1 MKKKSTAIL
10 LMLTALLF
18 TGCGVRSV
26 QEMYALP
33 RRSQE
38 YSQLQA
44 AIDNAMSGM
53 TYSAPLFGDNQ
64 QTVQM
69 VDLDG
74 DGTDEYLIFASDN
87 SAKPLKVLIFAQTG
101 DGSCRL
107 VETIESNGAAFE
119 QVEYVELDE
128 NPGCELVIG
137 RQVSDQVLR
146 SVSVYTYRNGA
157 AEQQLL
163 IGYSRFFT
171 CDLDQNGQ
179 RELMVIRPGE
189 SHNPRAM
196 AVLYSFQNG
205 RVERSPEAQ
214 LSRDP
219 SHIRR
224 ITHGKLQ
231 GGTPAVFVAS
241 VVDDSAIITDVFAI
255 REDRF
260 ANISLSAETD
270 TSMSTLRN
278 YYVYAEDIDDDGIME
293 LPGII
298 YTKSVFHTPFDAEED
313 FLLRWFSLDVDGL
326 EMDKRYTFHNFNEG
340 WYLELDSALATRFSV
355 EQWDG
360 VYFFNVWDEEYEMA
374 TPVFTIY
381 LLAGNDRDE
390 EAVRDGRFP
399 LYRTESVAYAARLEP
414 GAEAHGIT
422 PESLTGSFRLIRQD
436 WRTGETQ

>member
-1 MKKKSTAIL
+1 MKKKIIGMM

-53 TYSAPLFGDNQ
+53 TYSAPLSGDNQ

-69 VDLDG
+69 ADLDG

-87 SAKPLKVLIFAQTG
+87 SAKPLKVLIFVQTG

-171 CDLDQNGQ
+171 CDLDQNGSSLQ
-179 RELMVIRPGE
+179 HME
-189 SHNPRAM
+189 S
-196 AVLYSFQNG
+196 FC
-205 RVERSPEAQ
+205 
-214 LSRDP
+214 
-219 SHIRR
+219 
-224 ITHGKLQ
+224 
-231 GGTPAVFVAS
+231 VAS
-241 VVDDSAIITDVFAI
+241 
-255 REDRF
+255 
-260 ANISLSAETD
+260 
-270 TSMSTLRN
+270 
-278 YYVYAEDIDDDGIME
+278 
-293 LPGII
+293 
-298 YTKSVFHTPFDAEED
+298 
-313 FLLRWFSLDVDGL
+313 GL
-326 EMDKRYTFHNFNEG
+326 V
-340 WYLELDSALATRFSV
+340 ALQLV
-355 EQWDG
+355 
-360 VYFFNVWDEEYEMA
+360 
-374 TPVFTIY
+374 
-381 LLAGNDRDE
+381 
-390 EAVRDGRFP
+390 
-399 LYRTESVAYAARLEP
+399 
-414 GAEAHGIT
+414 
-422 PESLTGSFRLIRQD
+422 GS
-436 WRTGETQ
+436 